1 MDSNALVS
9 MKDIT
14 KMTTLASPSIYRL
27 IKENRFPPGKMITAN
42 RRVWRRDEVEEAIE
56 RLLDEAE

>member
-1 MDSNALVS
+1 
-9 MKDIT
+9 
-14 KMTTLASPSIYRL
+14 MTILASPSIYRL